1 MLTTLLLTAHLLVGV
16 ALGASWGHHASVSRA
31 AEASAIRGDR
41 FIARYAKVDP
51 TAFTLSIAVLFV
63 LSVLLGGLIYP
74 NYRLHV
80 RVPFEQM
87 SLGWAIGL
95 FELKEHFGGIGIGL
109 LPAYICVWR
118 SRGAAARLGL
128 TLVLAFIVWWNFL
141 VGHILNN
148 LRGLT

>member
-1 MLTTLLLTAHLLVGV
+1 VGV
-16 ALGASWGHHASVSRA
+16 ALLGAITHQSVGLLRP
-31 AEASAIRGDR
+31 SAIRGGR

>member
-1 MLTTLLLTAHLLVGV
+1 MLTTLLLTVHLLVGV
-16 ALGASWGHHASVSRA
+16 ALLGAITHQLVGLLRPST
-31 AEASAIRGDR
+31 IRGGR
-41 FIARYAKVDP
+41 FIARYAKVDH
-51 TAFTLSIAVLFV
+51 TAFTLSVTVLFV

-80 RVPFEQM
+80 RAPFEQM

-109 LPAYICVWR
+109 LPAYLCAWG
-118 SRGAAARLGL
+118 SRDAAARLGL
-128 TLVLAFIVWWNFL
+128 TLVLAFIVWWDFL

>member
-16 ALGASWGHHASVSRA
+16 ALLGAITHQSVGLLRPSVIRA
-31 AEASAIRGDR
+31 DR
-41 FIARYAKVDP
+41 FIARYAKVDH

-80 RVPFEQM
+80 RIPFEQM
-87 SLGWAIGL
+87 SLAWAIGL

-109 LPAYICVWR
+109 LPAYICAWR
-118 SRGAAARLGL
+118 SRDAAPRLGL
-128 TLVLAFIVWWNFL
+128 TLALAFIVWWNFL

>member
-1 MLTTLLLTAHLLVGV
+1 MLSMLLLTAHLLVGV
-16 ALGASWGHHASVSRA
+16 ALLGAITHQSVGLLRP
-31 AEASAIRGDR
+31 SAIRGGR

-87 SLGWAIGL
+87 SLGWVIGL
-95 FELKEHFGGIGIGL
+95 FELKEHFGGSVSDCF
-109 LPAYICVWR
+109 PPTFAF
-118 SRGAAARLGL
+118 GARAA
-128 TLVLAFIVWWNFL
+128 
-141 VGHILNN
+141 
-148 LRGLT
+148 

>member
-1 MLTTLLLTAHLLVGV
+1 MLTTLLLTAHLLAGV
-16 ALGASWGHHASVSRA
+16 ALLGATTHQSVALLRPSVT
-31 AEASAIRGDR
+31 RGDLL
-41 FIARYAKVDP
+41 IARYAKVDH

-80 RVPFEQM
+80 RIPFEEM
-87 SLGWAIGL
+87 SLGWAVGL

-109 LPAYICVWR
+109 LPGYICAWR
-118 SRGAAARLGL
+118 SRDAAGRLGL